1 MGFRLDDVIQLEVTE
16 IASIPSL
23 FYPMSF
29 KSSLGSVP
37 PYQDDASY
45 HGSTRNYRNML
56 HARKHNI
63 KQ

>member
-1 MGFRLDDVIQLEVTE
+1 MGFRLDDEIQLDVIE

-23 FYPMSF
+23 FHPMSF
-29 KSSLGSVP
+29 KTSLASIP

-56 HARKHNI
+56 HPRKHNI
-63 KQ
+63 NQ